1 MSSLAGY
8 SCLPLV
14 TSAALALAST
24 AVSALDVRPA
34 SEDEITSALQGC
46 WDQEASFRVKQFE
59 RAGFF
64 NEHTVCFGPKDRVR
78 ASWVG
83 GDTASIEAGDA
94 EGTFRLEA
102 GKLVLT
108 NLGDYLGRDQVSCD
122 VLMRADHA
130 VVRFENCLG
139 SGPYPSGAPQ
149 DPSAIPNL
157 SFSKVAE

>member
-24 AVSALDVRPA
+24 VVSAVEVRPA

-46 WDQEASFRVKQFE
+46 WNQEASFRLKQFE

-64 NEHTVCFGPKDRVR
+64 NEHTVCFGPEDRAH

-83 GDTASIEAGDA
+83 GDAIGIEAGGDA
-94 EGTFRLEA
+94 GTFQLEA

-108 NLGDYLGRDQVSCD
+108 NLGNYLGRDQVSCD
-122 VLMRADHA
+122 VIMRSDHA

-149 DPSAIPNL
+149 DPTVIPNM